1 MKTYKEYEKSRR
13 YAITKYN
20 NNHPITKIKAWNFVI

>member
-20 NNHPITKIKAWNFVI
+20 NNHPIKIKAWNFVI